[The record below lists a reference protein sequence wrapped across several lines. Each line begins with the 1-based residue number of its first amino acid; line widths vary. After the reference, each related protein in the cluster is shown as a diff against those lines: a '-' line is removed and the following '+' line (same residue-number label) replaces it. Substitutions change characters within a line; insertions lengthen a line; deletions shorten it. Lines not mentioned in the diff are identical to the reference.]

1 MRTGIG
7 FPFENPREVRKPG
20 LLPQGKSF
28 EAERERLKSLER
40 NERVFKGQPDTGGE
54 RLRDNKIHSAIGVR
68 WAGKRP

>member
-7 FPFENPREVRKPG
+7 LPFENPREVRKPG

-40 NERVFKGQPDTGGE
+40 NERVFKGQPDIGGS
-54 RLRDNKIHSAIGVR
+54 NA
-68 WAGKRP
+68 